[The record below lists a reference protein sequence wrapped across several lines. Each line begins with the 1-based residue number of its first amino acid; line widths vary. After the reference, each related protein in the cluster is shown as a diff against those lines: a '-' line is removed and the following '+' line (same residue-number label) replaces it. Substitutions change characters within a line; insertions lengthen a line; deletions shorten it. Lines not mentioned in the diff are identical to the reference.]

1 MNLTFKHIVS
11 LILILAI
18 AGILVA
24 EDIAPFNN
32 LDQLSKNTRFSND
45 TPFNKDTNFIRD
57 RYGKDK
63 KGAKKRGDGF
73 KYFMRSLAVPGWGEY
88 KLGRKKEAA
97 AFFITEVSLIAV
109 AAGFKYYSGIREDDY
124 KDLAVLQAG
133 INTSG
138 KDDRYWIDIA
148 NYDNVEDYNAQRNI
162 DRDFSNRYDDP
173 SDAWDWS
180 STTVRKDYDDIRI
193 SSEDGNTRFYYTIGA
208 IVLNHFVSAI
218 NASYKVPVVKTE
230 IIQSLDT
237 SGDIKNKL
245 QLTYKF

>member
-1 MNLTFKHIVS
+1 MNSMFKHIIS
-11 LILILAI
+11 LILILSFS
-18 AGILVA
+18 GILIA
-24 EDIAPFNN
+24 EDIVPFN
-32 LDQLSKNTRFSND
+32 DIGQL
-45 TPFNKDTNFIRD
+45 NKDMSFVRD

-63 KGAKKRGDGF
+63 KNAKKRGDGF
-73 KYFMRSLAVPGWGEY
+73 KYFMRSFLVPGWGEY

-97 AFFITEVSLIAV
+97 AFFITELSLIAV
-109 AAGFKYYSGIREDDY
+109 ASGFKYYSSIREDDY
-124 KDLAVLQAG
+124 KELAVLQAG
-133 INTSG
+133 INPSG

-162 DRDFSNRYDDP
+162 NRDYENRYDDP
-173 SDAWDWS
+173 SDFWDWS
-180 STTVRKDYDDIRI
+180 STSTRKDYDDIRI

-237 SGDIKNKL
+237 SGDIQNKL